1 MILQIKERKNNKE
14 KNKIK
19 MICIL
24 MNNLKIFPSKL
35 IKFSIFLFKIR
46 IKEFKNLQKSL
57 NKIIMISKV
66 KKVLKAQK

>member
-1 MILQIKERKNNKE
+1 MILQIKERKNNRE

-19 MICIL
+19 LICIL

-35 IKFSIFLFKIR
+35 IKFSIFLFKIP